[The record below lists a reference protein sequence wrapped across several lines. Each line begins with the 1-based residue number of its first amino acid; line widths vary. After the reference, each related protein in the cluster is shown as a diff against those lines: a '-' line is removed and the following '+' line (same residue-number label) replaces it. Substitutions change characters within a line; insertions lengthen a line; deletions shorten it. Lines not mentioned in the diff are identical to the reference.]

1 MLAVN
6 CFFFI
11 SNLLTVNGDVT
22 ITLSYT
28 RMVLKKKCRL
38 IQFLKPRQFAIFIL
52 FYFHSTVFYIE
63 WICVFPTQLKQTR
76 IFFQLTVFLST
87 IIFNLLLFLL
97 LLFFCSY
104 CVKFFDMHKHETI
117 MMTRFLMILCRA
129 PRHPPGKEGVVK
141 SVGVIFYLFLWLMS
155 PTGGEATYVVIMS
168 EWVSEWVM
176 VTIEFRSWSSFCS
189 MFTVLLILCSGVL

>member
-129 PRHPPGKEGVVK
+129 PRHPPGKEDVVK
-141 SVGVIFYLFLWLMS
+141 SVGIIFYLFCGCLLQEARLLML
-155 PTGGEATYVVIMS
+155 AKWVS

-176 VTIEFRSWSSFCS
+176 VTVEFRSWSSFCS